1 MGVRMKTWGLVPGG
15 LAVSSFA
22 WHAYSACMTVMP
34 HHRRREAQG
43 RRGRTK
49 LSALLSHRVSGPGM
63 ALCPLSRD

>member
-1 MGVRMKTWGLVPGG
+1 MGVRMKKWGSVPGG
-15 LAVSSFA
+15 LVVSSVA
-22 WHAYSACMTVMP
+22 WRAYSACMTVTP

-63 ALCPLSRD
+63 ALCPLSRN